1 MEQELRFGL
10 DLGQL
15 AVLKKRVWADYEQLL
30 RLIFSCFQ
38 GQVFFLFFFFLGWLR
53 AGTVHYGCEIISEES
68 LFLFIC
74 FTVWAVKKVI
84 TEKFHGGRFLWNRN

>member
-1 MEQELRFGL
+1 M
-10 DLGQL
+10 L
-15 AVLKKRVWADYEQLL
+15 ASNLNLEVAKNR
-30 RLIFSCFQ
+30 
-38 GQVFFLFFFFLGWLR
+38 FFFLGWLR
-53 AGTVHYGCEIISEES
+53 AGTVHYGCEIISEGES